1 MNSGNRPQL
10 PLASS
15 GCSCCG
21 PSSAAQPAALPVPS
35 AQVSPAAVVL
45 TETEAEAGAS
55 TQRSFAVEGM
65 TCGHCVRSVE
75 AAVSAVT
82 GVASASVDLVPG
94 GRSLLAVTGT
104 APDADIRQAVTSAG
118 YALA

>member
-15 GCSCCG
+15 GCSCCAPAQG
-21 PSSAAQPAALPVPS
+21 AQPAAALPEPS
-35 AQVSPAAVVL
+35 AHVSRGAVV
-45 TETEAEAGAS
+45 ASDAGAT
-55 TQRSFAVEGM
+55 TQRSYAVEGM

-75 AAVSAVT
+75 AAVSAIA
-82 GVASASVDLVPG
+82 GVASAAVDLVPN
-94 GRSLLAVTGT
+94 GRSRLAVTGT
-104 APDADIRQAVTSAG
+104 AADADIRQAVTSAG

>member
-15 GCSCCG
+15 GCSCCAPATVE
-21 PSSAAQPAALPVPS
+21 PSRSLPTTTQNQVRAGVEPADAA
-35 AQVSPAAVVL
+35 
-45 TETEAEAGAS
+45 
-55 TQRSFAVEGM
+55 TQRTFAVEGM

-75 AAVSAVT
+75 TAVSALP
-82 GVASASVDLVPG
+82 GVSSASVHLVPG
-94 GRSLLAVTGT
+94 GRSPLTVAGTVSDADVSRAVT
-104 APDADIRQAVTSAG
+104 AAG

>member
-15 GCSCCG
+15 GCSCCAPTAAE
-21 PSSAAQPAALPVPS
+21 PSKSLPARTQHDAR
-35 AQVSPAAVVL
+35 AAVVH
-45 TETEAEAGAS
+45 ADAAPP
-55 TQRSFAVEGM
+55 RDFAVEGM

-75 AAVSAVT
+75 TAVSALP
-82 GVASASVDLVPG
+82 GVSSASVHLVPG
-94 GRSLLAVTGT
+94 GRSRLTVAGT
-104 APDADIRQAVTSAG
+104 APDADVSQAVTAAG